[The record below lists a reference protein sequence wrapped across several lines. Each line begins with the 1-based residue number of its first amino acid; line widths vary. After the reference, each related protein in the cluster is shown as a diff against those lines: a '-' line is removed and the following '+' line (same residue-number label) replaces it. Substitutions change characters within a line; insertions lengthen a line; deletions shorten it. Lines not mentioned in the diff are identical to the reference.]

1 MEEINALRS
10 LLVET
15 QRNISQLDNR
25 FSSSGYSLSMSAS
38 RLANSINIVQE
49 NISQLDVDRFLFLE
63 HSL

>member
-25 FSSSGYSLSMSAS
+25 FSSSGYLLSMSAS

-49 NISQLDVDRFLFLE
+49 NISQLDVDRFLSLE